1 MSSLY
6 LETWFARKGWQPFP
20 FQREAWAAYLRGESG
35 LIHAATGTGKTLA
48 AWLGPVAEW
57 LAENNSQQA
66 ETPKSKIQNPKSLR
80 VVWLTPLRALAADTL
95 EALRLPLAELGVP
108 WTLETRTGDTAAATR
123 ARQRKHLP
131 NALITTPESLTLL
144 LARDDAPELFRD
156 LRAVIVDEWH
166 ELLAS
171 KRGVQTEL
179 ALAHL
184 RTFAPGL
191 RTWGLSATLGNLD
204 LALTALTGVHH
215 NQGPSPQ
222 PPAPSLIQGEVPKT
236 LIIDALIPTEIERF
250 PWAGHLG
257 LRMLPQVVAAIEEG
271 RSALV
276 FTNTRAQTEI
286 WYQAILD
293 TRPDWAGE
301 IALHHG
307 SLGRDVRDWVERA
320 LKEGTV
326 RCVVCTSSLDLGVD
340 FAPVDRVL
348 QIGSPKGVARLLQ
361 RAGRS
366 GHSPGRPSRVT
377 CVPTNAFEL
386 IEVAAVRRAVAEG
399 HIEARSPL
407 QKPLDVLVQHLVTCA
422 LGGGFVA
429 DALLAEVRTT
439 YAYRDLTDD
448 EWQWA
453 IDFVTSGG
461 AALGNYPEY
470 RRVVVREDRYVV
482 EDKQIA
488 RRHRQSIGTIVSEA
502 ALSVQFLRG
511 GRLGS
516 VEESF
521 VSRLKAGDRFVF
533 AGRTLE
539 FVRLRDMTVWVRLA
553 SSVKGTVRCVVC
565 TSSLDLG
572 VDFAPVDR
580 VLQIGSPKGVARLL
594 QRAGRSGH
602 SPGRPSRVTC
612 VPTNAF
618 ELIEVAAVRRAVA
631 AGHIEARPPLQNP
644 LDVLVQHLVTCAL
657 GGGFVADALLAEV
670 RTTYAY
676 RDLTDDEWQWAIDFV
691 TSGGAAL
698 GNYPEDRRVVV
709 REDRYVVEDKQ
720 IARRHRQSIGTIVSE
735 AALSVQFLRGG
746 RLGSVEES
754 FVSRL
759 KAGDRFVFAGRT
771 LEFVRLR
778 DMTVWVRLASS
789 VKGTVPRWSGSRMP
803 LSTELAAAVR
813 ATLEQ
818 AAEGVFD
825 QPELE
830 AVRPILAIQNRWSA
844 IPRMGE
850 LLIEQ
855 LKTREGHHLFFYPF
869 EGRSVHEGLA
879 ALFAYRLSQLQPI
892 SFTIAVNDYG
902 FELLSPDPISLESIV
917 SLQQTTDHGL
927 LTTHNLA
934 HDITAALNATEMAR
948 RQFRE
953 IARVAGLVYQ
963 GFPGEKNARQL
974 QASSGLIYDVF
985 QQYDPANRLLD
996 QATREVLDRQ
1006 LEQSR
1011 LARALERL
1019 SGTQLLVREVK
1030 RPTPFAF
1037 PLIVDRMRETLSS
1050 EKLADRVRKMTLQLE
1065 KAAG

>member
-57 LAENNSQQA
+57 LAENNTQQA

-293 TRPDWAGE
+293 ARPDWAGE

-386 IEVAAVRRAVAEG
+386 IEVAAVRRAVAAG
-399 HIEARSPL
+399 HIEARPPL
-407 QKPLDVLVQHLVTCA
+407 QNPLDVLVQHLVTCA

-553 SSVKGTVRCVVC
+553 SSVKGTV
-565 TSSLDLG
+565 
-572 VDFAPVDR
+572 
-580 VLQIGSPKGVARLL
+580 
-594 QRAGRSGH
+594 
-602 SPGRPSRVTC
+602 
-612 VPTNAF
+612 
-618 ELIEVAAVRRAVA
+618 
-631 AGHIEARPPLQNP
+631 
-644 LDVLVQHLVTCAL
+644 
-657 GGGFVADALLAEV
+657 
-670 RTTYAY
+670 
-676 RDLTDDEWQWAIDFV
+676 
-691 TSGGAAL
+691 
-698 GNYPEDRRVVV
+698 
-709 REDRYVVEDKQ
+709 
-720 IARRHRQSIGTIVSE
+720 
-735 AALSVQFLRGG
+735 
-746 RLGSVEES
+746 
-754 FVSRL
+754 
-759 KAGDRFVFAGRT
+759 
-771 LEFVRLR
+771 
-778 DMTVWVRLASS
+778 
-789 VKGTVPRWSGSRMP
+789 PRWSGSRMP
-803 LSTELAAAVR
+803 LSTELATAVR